1 MVSNAQS
8 RGRRLRRRSANPD
21 GTMTLIEHLSELRS
35 RLFKAALFV
44 AVGTI
49 VGWFLYDQLLTLLK
63 HPYCALPP
71 ERRYN
76 SANGQCQLV
85 FFGIADGFMIR
96 LKVALLAGIVMST
109 PFWLY
114 QLWAFITPGL
124 KRNERRWT
132 VTFVFAGS
140 VLFALGVAVA
150 YLVLPKAIHVLVG
163 FAGPGVT
170 PLFGVKEYLSFI
182 TSMLIMF
189 GLAFELPLVV
199 VILNL
204 AGVLSYARLAKS
216 QRMAIFGIFV
226 FAAVATPS
234 QDWLSMVFMAVPLC
248 VLFELAVLFARVH
261 DKRKA
266 ARAAA
271 EPYAD
276 LPDDV
281 ATPLD
286 ATPSAID
293 GPETLDP
300 SPEDRTGR

>member
-1 MVSNAQS
+1 
-8 RGRRLRRRSANPD
+8 
-21 GTMTLIEHLSELRS
+21 MTLLQHLAELRS
-35 RLFKAALFV
+35 RLFKAALVIFI
-44 AVGTI
+44 GTV
-49 VGWFLYDQLLTLLK
+49 VGWFLYDRLLNLLK
-63 HPYCALPP
+63 HPYCALPAD
-71 ERRYN
+71 RRYN

-85 FFGIADGFMIR
+85 FFGIADGFTIR
-96 LKVALLAGIVMST
+96 LKVALIAGIVMT
-109 PFWLY
+109 APFWLY
-114 QLWAFITPGL
+114 QIWAFITPGL

-132 VTFVFAGS
+132 ITFVFTGS
-140 VLFALGVAVA
+140 VLFALGMVVA

-170 PLFGVKEYLSFI
+170 PLFAVKDYLSFI
-182 TSMLIMF
+182 TSMLIVF
-189 GLAFELPLVV
+189 GLAFELPLLV
-199 VILNL
+199 VILNF

-248 VLFELAVLFARVH
+248 VLFEFAVLVARIH

-271 EPYAD
+271 DPYAN

-286 ATPSAID
+286 TR
-293 GPETLDP
+293 P
-300 SPEDRTGR
+300 SPIDEPDWLERSSEDRTGY